1 MFEDFDELFEKYF
14 NNKKNK
20 ISTFDELF
28 NEMFFNL
35 NKSHSINEP
44 INEDEID
51 LGPADKVIEIT
62 DENGTSF
69 TKSIWNT
76 PLGYIVKLE
85 TDEHKEKGITLED
98 KLKVAIET
106 ENYEEAAK
114 IRDEIKK
121 IKNEKD

>member
-14 NNKKNK
+14 NNGKNK
-20 ISTFDELF
+20 ASSFDELF
-28 NEMFFNL
+28 NEMFFDL
-35 NKSHSINEP
+35 NKTHLLNEKFK
-44 INEDEID
+44 EGDSD
-51 LGPADKVIEIT
+51 LGPPDKVLEIT

-69 TKSIWNT
+69 TKTIWNT
-76 PLGYIVKLE
+76 PLGYIVKVE
-85 TDEHKEKGITLED
+85 SSEYKGNDITLEE

-121 IKNEKD
+121 LKNEKN

>member
-51 LGPADKVIEIT
+51 LGQADKVIEIT
-62 DENGTSF
+62 DENGTSLN
-69 TKSIWNT
+69 KSI
-76 PLGYIVKLE
+76 
-85 TDEHKEKGITLED
+85 
-98 KLKVAIET
+98 
-106 ENYEEAAK
+106 
-114 IRDEIKK
+114 
-121 IKNEKD
+121 